1 MVSRRQ
7 PWFVD
12 GSWICVIVCRGV
24 FGGYECCTT
33 TCDSNS
39 RVVVRQ
45 AMFTS
50 DLQVKVQLASDNG
63 RSGLFRGK
71 TYRFAIHSISIE
83 RFVEG

>member
-1 MVSRRQ
+1 
-7 PWFVD
+7 
-12 GSWICVIVCRGV
+12 
-24 FGGYECCTT
+24 
-33 TCDSNS
+33 
-39 RVVVRQ
+39 VVVRQ